1 MTAARLRQIWA
12 DLLASFCLRPAV
24 MTVAAIIGSEL
35 LVRAE
40 GAFTLPSWIENWV
53 YAGGAAGARDV
64 LGTVAA
70 ATIGI
75 AGTTFSIT
83 VAALSLA
90 SSQMGPRLLRNFT
103 RDPGNQYAL
112 GTLVATFAYALA
124 PCARCTR
131 RRRAPSCRNS
141 PPRAPSC

>member
-1 MTAARLRQIWA
+1 MTTARLRQWWA
-12 DLLASFCLRPAV
+12 DLLASFWLRPAV
-24 MTVAAIIGSEL
+24 MTVAAIVGSEL

-40 GAFTLPSWIENWV
+40 GAFTLPSWIERWV
-53 YAGGAAGARDV
+53 YAGGTAGARDV
-64 LGTVAA
+64 LGAVAA
-70 ATIGI
+70 ATIGV

-112 GTLVATFAYALA
+112 GTLVATFAYALVA
-124 PCARCTR
+124 LRSVHEAE
-131 RRRAPSCRNS
+131 
-141 PPRAPSC
+141 